1 MKLRWTSVA
10 WSVVYLLL
18 LLSLTIPLTV
28 VTTFFIIV
36 PVVLLYSTLTT
47 KEFIVHIALVW
58 IISSLTV
65 GPVILLQAAYFLIPG
80 VVMGYLY
87 KKRASALRT
96 ILSGAGTIIGL
107 FLLMLLISTVF
118 FKFNLVTAI
127 EDIFNMAMEPLQNVA
142 ESSVTGAAVWTPEMS
157 QYFSN
162 IIARMIPFAMIV
174 CSLIMA
180 TVAHAVVRPAL
191 GSMGQ
196 IVPKL
201 PPLRDWRMPRSL
213 LWYYLVGFLL
223 QMFGGEA
230 VSQGF
235 LGTILLNALPL
246 LQFLFM
252 IQAAS
257 LFFFAAYHRKW
268 NPAIPVLLVVA
279 LFIVPPL
286 RIVGILDIAFPLR
299 EMLTRPR
306 R

>member
-18 LLSLTIPLTV
+18 LLSLATPLTV
-28 VTTFFIIV
+28 VTTFFLIV
-36 PVVLLYSTLTT
+36 PVVLLYATLST
-47 KEFIVHIALVW
+47 KAFVVHIVPVW
-58 IISSLTV
+58 ILCSLIL
-65 GPVILLQAAYFLIPG
+65 GPVSLLQAVYFLIPG
-80 VVMGYLY
+80 VVMGHLY

-96 ILSGAGTIIGL
+96 ILSGAGAIMAL
-107 FLLMLLISTVF
+107 FLLVLLISTVF
-118 FKFNLVTAI
+118 FNFNLATAI
-127 EDIFNMAMEPLQNVA
+127 EDIINTAMEPLQNVA
-142 ESSVTGAAVWTPEMS
+142 DTSMTGGIVWSPEMS
-157 QYFSN
+157 QQVSSLT
-162 IIARMIPFAMIV
+162 IRLIPFTMIV
-174 CSLIMA
+174 CSLVMA
-180 TVAHAVVRPAL
+180 TIAHAVARPTL
-191 GSMGQ
+191 GSMGL

-213 LWYYLVGFLL
+213 IWYYLVGILL

-235 LGTILLNALPL
+235 LGTILLNAMPL

-252 IQAAS
+252 IQSAS